1 MVLWEITLGT
11 AYFLGLKQTYKL
23 ALRIQRRVIT
33 PKYPRIRQFVQRLE
47 VFFQRYNTAAKLSV
61 LLPDWL
67 QRQFVLFVHLFLA
80 GATIAVVHL
89 NIQQRDIEVGR
100 NLGNGILRWLDQM
113 KPSAQI
119 RGPSPE
125 KPTNDASSNT
135 NVTNHVANTSHL
147 KASGIGQTSRCQESC
162 RHLITSARSTWS
174 KPFPSIAMMMRPSRP
189 AGIFSQY
196 RHLSIQGPEISR
208 PNYNI
213 GGGCGSLQQAS
224 HWAAPNEALL
234 REDALV
240 ARTSGRVGFLEML
253 ALSLFLAASTSSRP
267 PNQGQACMDLK
278 EGSKLHRPGSI
289 TLVPQLRS
297 NSQATRND
305 KAMEQTTATTGME
318 LADRAVGF
326 LLSLISIST
335 FTYYTFWV
343 IILPFVDSNHFVHQ
357 YFLPQEYAILV
368 PVFAGVALLC
378 FLCVFVGFVMLKS
391 KKKKA

>member
-11 AYFLGLKQTYKL
+11 AYFLGLKRTYKCFG
-23 ALRIQRRVIT
+23 RIQRRVIT
-33 PKYPRIRQFVQRLE
+33 LNYPRIRQFVQR
-47 VFFQRYNTAAKLSV
+47 RT
-61 LLPDWL
+61 
-67 QRQFVLFVHLFLA
+67 R
-80 GATIAVVHL
+80 TIFHVALKVHL

-100 NLGNGILRWLDQM
+100 NLGNRILRWLDQM

-125 KPTNDASSNT
+125 KPANDACSNT
-135 NVTNHVANTSHL
+135 NVTNQVTNTSHL

-196 RHLSIQGPEISR
+196 RHLSIQG
-208 PNYNI
+208 
-213 GGGCGSLQQAS
+213 
-224 HWAAPNEALL
+224 
-234 REDALV
+234 
-240 ARTSGRVGFLEML
+240 
-253 ALSLFLAASTSSRP
+253 LSLLKAQLQHWWWMWVSGGFPEGHNAAYASTIPVAGYLHKQLASQPRSGLYGPER
-267 PNQGQACMDLK
+267 GQQ
-278 EGSKLHRPGSI
+278 I
-289 TLVPQLRS
+289 TPSGFSPVPSPQLGH
-297 NSQATRND
+297 NSQATKND
-305 KAMEQTTATTGME
+305 KAMVAKAHARTTATTGME

-335 FTYYTFWV
+335 FTYYTFWGY
-343 IILPFVDSNHFVHQ
+343 ILPFVDSDHFVHQ